1 MRAIQVSMFGG
12 PEVLEPSVMTDP
24 VATHDELLVA
34 VTGAGVNYAD
44 THQAENTYLSGSSLP
59 FVPGSEVVGT
69 VVDPGGPVRRVC
81 GFVSRGGGYAELA
94 VVRAGLAFD
103 VPDGVS
109 DTAALSLL
117 VQGLTA
123 WHLVHTCAKVQRG
136 ESVVVHA
143 AAGGVGNLA
152 VQLAK
157 AAGAGRVI
165 ATASTQEKLDLA
177 VGLGADVGVLLGGDV
192 SSHDVKARLVDANG
206 GAKVDAVFEMVGGPT
221 FDGSLAALAAFGR
234 IATFG
239 MASRTPPSPILP
251 ASLMIGSH
259 SIIGFWL
266 MDCLRPDHVYSKVGA
281 PLRDLL
287 AQVADGRLRP
297 LEGHTY
303 PLSQA
308 RKAHEDL
315 RARRTTGKVVLD
327 PRLDPLGV
335 GA

>member
-1 MRAIQVSMFGG
+1 MRAIQVSEFGG
-12 PEVLEPSVMTDP
+12 PDVLVPTVVTDP
-24 VATHDELLVA
+24 VATHDELLVQ

-44 THQAENTYLSGSSLP
+44 THQAEDTYLSASTLP
-59 FVPGSEVVGT
+59 FVPGGEVVGD
-69 VVDPGGPVRRVC
+69 VVDPGAAPRRVC

-103 VPDGVS
+103 VPDGVT
-109 DTAALSLL
+109 DAQALSLL
-117 VQGLTA
+117 VQGITA
-123 WHLVHTCAKVQRG
+123 WHLVSTCARVRPG

-177 VGLGADVGVLLGGDV
+177 AGLGADVGVLLDETV
-192 SSHDVKARLVDANG
+192 NAHDVKARLIEANG
-206 GAKVDAVFEMVGGPT
+206 GRKVDSVFEMVGGAT
-221 FDGSLAALAAFGR
+221 FDGSLAALAPFGR
-234 IATFG
+234 LVTFG
-239 MASRTPPSPILP
+239 MASRTPPTPLSPG
-251 ASLMIGSH
+251 SLMIGSH
-259 SIIGFWL
+259 SVIGFWL
-266 MDCLRPDHVYSKVGA
+266 MDCLRPELVYAMVGA

-287 AQVADGRLRP
+287 EQVADGRLRP

-303 PLSQA
+303 PLSHA
-308 RKAHEDL
+308 RQAHEDL

-327 PRLDPLGV
+327 PRLDEQH
-335 GA
+335 A